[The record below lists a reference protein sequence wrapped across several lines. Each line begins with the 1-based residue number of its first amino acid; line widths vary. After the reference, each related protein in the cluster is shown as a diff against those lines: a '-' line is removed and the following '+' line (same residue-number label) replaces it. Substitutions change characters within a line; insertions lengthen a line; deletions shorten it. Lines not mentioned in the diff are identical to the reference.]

1 MAARFTLHHGDCL
14 QVLRG
19 MGDASVDAIVCD
31 PPAGIAFMGK
41 DWDKDKGGRDA
52 WIAWM
57 QSVAQECLRVIKHG
71 GHALVWALPRTSHWT
86 GMAWENA
93 GWEPRDKIVHLFG
106 TGFPKSLNVSASI
119 EGLLT
124 RGSANK
130 TAFKHLSGDKVQRG
144 NWGIAKMQQ
153 SHGQRE
159 KDYDTEAESDA
170 RLSKLSPTTDEAKEW
185 EGWGTALKPAA
196 EDWWLMRKPLDGTVA
211 GNVLKH
217 GTGALNIDG
226 CRVDG
231 PPSGLKPF
239 VRGVEQ
245 RESQAANHHN
255 VTFTDHPQG
264 RWPANLMHDGSPE
277 VVAGFPSDR
286 PGMSGGGDGRR
297 DASMFGVGGVSKPE
311 HFRSDKGS
319 ASRFFYCAK
328 ASRRD
333 REEGCEHLEAKSGAE
348 AVDREEGS
356 AGLNSPRAGA
366 SRTAGKVKNHHPT
379 VKNTDLMRYLCRLV
393 TPKEGVVLDPFMGS
407 GSTGK
412 GCMYE
417 GFRFIG
423 IDQDPE
429 YVEIARARIEYALR
443 NGGFVDEIA
452 VKPAPKAGSSLKVL
466 RRKVSDE
473 QIDLFAQPIAQDE
486 EPT

>member
-1 MAARFTLHHGDCL
+1 MTRFTLHHGDCL
-14 QVLRG
+14 KVLQTLPPG
-19 MGDASVDAIVCD
+19 SVDAIVCD

-57 QSVAQECLRVIKHG
+57 QSVAQECLRVIKPG

-106 TGFPKSLNVSASI
+106 TGFPKSLDVSKAIDKSAGAKR
-119 EGLLT
+119 EVVGYS
-124 RGSANK
+124 RGVGVEDNQ
-130 TAFKHLSGDKVQRG
+130 GYG
-144 NWGIAKMQQ
+144 GIARGGVGIVQKGVDVPVTA
-153 SHGQRE
+153 S
-159 KDYDTEAESDA
+159 A
-170 RLSKLSPTTDEAKEW
+170 TDEAKQW
-185 EGWGTALKPAA
+185 EGWGTALKPAV
-196 EDWWLMRKPLDGTVA
+196 EDWWLMRKPLVGTVA
-211 GNVLKH
+211 GNVLKY

-226 CRVDG
+226 CRIDTPKG
-231 PPSGLKPF
+231 WPPSKQYNAGFLAGGDKHTAVYQDTRNNPA
-239 VRGVEQ
+239 R
-245 RESQAANHHN
+245 NI
-255 VTFTDHPQG
+255 G
-264 RWPANLMHDGSPE
+264 RWPANLMHDGSSE
-277 VVAGFPSDR
+277 VVAGFPMNKDGIAVRRHGSSATPNPTSWDKPR
-286 PGMSGGGDGRR
+286 IPMADLGYGGG
-297 DASMFGVGGVSKPE
+297 
-311 HFRSDKGS
+311 GS
-319 ASRFFYCAK
+319 ASRFFYCTK

-356 AGLNSPRAGA
+356 AGMDSPRAGA

-393 TPKEGVVLDPFMGS
+393 TPENGVVLDPFMGS

-412 GCMYE
+412 GALLE
-417 GFRFIG
+417 GFRFVG

-466 RRKVSDE
+466 RRKASDD
-473 QIDLFAQPIAQDE
+473 QIDLFAQPIAQE
-486 EPT
+486 SQEV

>member
-1 MAARFTLHHGDCL
+1 MTRFTLHHGDCL
-14 QVLRG
+14 KVLQTLPPG
-19 MGDASVDAIVCD
+19 SVDAIVCD

-57 QSVAQECLRVIKHG
+57 QSVARECLRVIKHG

-106 TGFPKSLNVSASI
+106 TGFPKSLDVSKAIDKSAGAKR
-119 EGLLT
+119 EVVGYS
-124 RGSANK
+124 RGVGVEDNQ
-130 TAFKHLSGDKVQRG
+130 GYG
-144 NWGIAKMQQ
+144 GIARGGVGIVQKGIDVPVTA
-153 SHGQRE
+153 S
-159 KDYDTEAESDA
+159 A
-170 RLSKLSPTTDEAKEW
+170 TDEAKQW

-211 GNVLKH
+211 GNVLKY

-226 CRVDG
+226 CRVGTEERTYDLTMV
-231 PPSGLKPF
+231 SGGF
-239 VRGVEQ
+239 ETTGGGR
-245 RESQAANHHN
+245 N
-255 VTFTDHPQG
+255 VKSGEKTVVG
-264 RWPANLMHDGSPE
+264 RWPANVMHDGSDE
-277 VVAGFPSDR
+277 VVAGFPESNGGHWSYKQAKDGGLYEHGLKDMKDGGSDN
-286 PGMSGGGDGRR
+286 
-297 DASMFGVGGVSKPE
+297 VGG
-311 HFRSDKGS
+311 S
-319 ASRFFYCAK
+319 AARFFYCTK

-356 AGLNSPRAGA
+356 AGMDSPRAGA

-393 TPKEGVVLDPFMGS
+393 TPENGVVLDPFMGS

-443 NGGFVDEIA
+443 NGGFVDEVE

-466 RRKVSDE
+466 RKKASDD
-473 QIDLFAQPIAQDE
+473 QIDLFAQPIAQE
-486 EPT
+486 SQEVQ

>member
-14 QVLRG
+14 KVLCTLPSC
-19 MGDASVDAIVCD
+19 SVDAIVCD

-57 QSVAQECLRVIKHG
+57 QSVARECLRVIKHG
-71 GHALVWALPRTSHWT
+71 GHAIVWALPRTSHWT

-106 TGFPKSLNVSASI
+106 TGFPKSLDVSASI

-144 NWGIAKMQQ
+144 DWGIAKMQQ

-159 KDYDTEAESDA
+159 KNYDTEAESGA
-170 RLSKLSPTTDEAKEW
+170 RLSKLSPTTAEAKEW

-196 EDWWLMRKPLDGTVA
+196 EDWWLMRKPIDGTIA

-226 CRVDG
+226 CRVGTDDTRSVASATALG
-231 PPSGLKPF
+231 QGSGWNKHDNKP
-239 VRGVEQ
+239 VLAGSEC
-245 RESQAANHHN
+245 
-255 VTFTDHPQG
+255 G
-264 RWPANLMHDGSPE
+264 RWPANVVTDGSDE
-277 VVAGFPSDR
+277 VVAGFPD
-286 PGMSGGGDGRR
+286 DE
-297 DASMFGVGGVSKPE
+297 A
-311 HFRSDKGS
+311 
-319 ASRFFYCAK
+319 RFFYCTK

-333 REEGCEHLEAKSGAE
+333 REEGCDHLEAKSGAD

-393 TPKEGVVLDPFMGS
+393 TPKDGVVLDPFMGS

-417 GFRFIG
+417 GFDFIG
-423 IDQDPE
+423 IEQEAE
-429 YVEIARARIEYALR
+429 YVEIAKARIEYALR
-443 NGGFVDEIA
+443 NRGFMDEVV

-466 RRKVSDE
+466 RKKVSDK
-473 QIDLFAQPIAQDE
+473 QIDLFAQPIAPESQEVLDDW
-486 EPT
+486 TK